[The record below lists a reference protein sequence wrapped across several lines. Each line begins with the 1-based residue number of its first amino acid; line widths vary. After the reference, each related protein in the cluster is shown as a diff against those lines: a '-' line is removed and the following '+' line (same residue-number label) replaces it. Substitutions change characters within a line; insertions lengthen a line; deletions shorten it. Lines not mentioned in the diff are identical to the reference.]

1 MRVRV
6 RALSR
11 TPGGSQR
18 MTRGLTKGSLA
29 AIREETCLTRWGW
42 GGRLETLAYAN
53 RRSLLDIAQA
63 SVMRDRLSGGGRGGG
78 HLVGRDVGA
87 RRVRTPAGEAIED

>member
-63 SVMRDRLSGGGRGGG
+63 SVMRDRLSGG
-78 HLVGRDVGA
+78 A
-87 RRVRTPAGEAIED
+87 RRWPPGRT